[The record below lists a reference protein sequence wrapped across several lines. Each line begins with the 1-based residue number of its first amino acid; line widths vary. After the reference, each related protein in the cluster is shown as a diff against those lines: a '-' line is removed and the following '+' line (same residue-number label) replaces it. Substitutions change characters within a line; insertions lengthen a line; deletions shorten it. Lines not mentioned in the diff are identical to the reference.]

1 MRGMYFW
8 PMVLPLSLRT
18 IAASFGY
25 LMLSLLLVY
34 FGNEGG
40 ENTPFENL
48 AYRGRWVS
56 LAYYA
61 SQVLLMLG
69 YLRVQRLGWGVS
81 LVVVLIVAALR
92 TLSSGVAILTVAMV
106 MGREMG
112 AKNEKYVTVLYRH
125 QDCAQ
130 CTL

>member
-1 MRGMYFW
+1 MNKVKSGYSRIARLNPVYFW
-8 PMVLPLSLRT
+8 PMPLPLSRRT
-18 IAASFGY
+18 LVASLGY
-25 LMLSLLLVY
+25 LMLSLLLVN
-34 FGNEGG
+34 FANEGG

-92 TLSSGVAILTVAMV
+92 TLSSGVAI
-106 MGREMG
+106 
-112 AKNEKYVTVLYRH
+112 
-125 QDCAQ
+125 
-130 CTL
+130 

>member
-1 MRGMYFW
+1 MYFW
-8 PMVLPLSLRT
+8 LMTLPLSHLT
-18 IAASFGY
+18 LVVSLGY
-25 LMLSLLLVY
+25 LMLSLLLVN
-34 FGNEGG
+34 FANEGG

-69 YLRVQRLGWGVS
+69 YLRFQRLGWGVS
-81 LVVVLIVAALR
+81 LVVVLIVAVLR

-106 MGREMG
+106 MGREMVQR
-112 AKNEKYVTVLYRH
+112 ASSR
-125 QDCAQ
+125 D
-130 CTL
+130 

>member
-1 MRGMYFW
+1 M
-8 PMVLPLSLRT
+8 PLPLSRRT
-18 IAASFGY
+18 VIASLSY

-34 FGNEGG
+34 FGNDGG

-48 AYRGRWVS
+48 TFRGRWVS

-61 SQVLLMLG
+61 SQVLLMLC

-106 MGREMG
+106 MGREMVQG
-112 AKNEKYVTVLYRH
+112 RSSRS
-125 QDCAQ
+125 
-130 CTL
+130 

>member
-1 MRGMYFW
+1 
-8 PMVLPLSLRT
+8 
-18 IAASFGY
+18 
-25 LMLSLLLVY
+25 MLSLLLVN
-34 FGNEGG
+34 FANEGG

-92 TLSSGVAILTVAMV
+92 TLLVA
-106 MGREMG
+106 G
-112 AKNEKYVTVLYRH
+112 AGLGYRRFRARTR
-125 QDCAQ
+125 QRDQ
-130 CTL
+130 

>member
-1 MRGMYFW
+1 MT
-8 PMVLPLSLRT
+8 LALSLRT
-18 IAASFGY
+18 IWASFAY
-25 LMLSLLLVY
+25 LLLSLLLVY

-40 ENTPFENL
+40 ENTPLENVAL
-48 AYRGRWVS
+48 RGGWVS

-69 YLRVQRLGWGVS
+69 YLRFQRLGWGVS

-106 MGREMG
+106 MGREMVQR
-112 AKNEKYVTVLYRH
+112 ASSR
-125 QDCAQ
+125 D
-130 CTL
+130 

>member
-1 MRGMYFW
+1 
-8 PMVLPLSLRT
+8 MVLPLSLRT
-18 IAASFGY
+18 IWASFAY
-25 LMLSLLLVY
+25 LMLSLLLVN
-34 FGNEGG
+34 FANEGG

-69 YLRVQRLGWGVS
+69 YLRFQRLGWGVS

-106 MGREMG
+106 MGREMVQG
-112 AKNEKYVTVLYRH
+112 ASSRS
-125 QDCAQ
+125 
-130 CTL
+130 

>member
-1 MRGMYFW
+1 MKGMYFW

-56 LAYYA
+56 LAYYS

-69 YLRVQRLGWGVS
+69 YLRFQRLGWGVS

-106 MGREMG
+106 MGREMVQG
-112 AKNEKYVTVLYRH
+112 RSSRS
-125 QDCAQ
+125 
-130 CTL
+130 